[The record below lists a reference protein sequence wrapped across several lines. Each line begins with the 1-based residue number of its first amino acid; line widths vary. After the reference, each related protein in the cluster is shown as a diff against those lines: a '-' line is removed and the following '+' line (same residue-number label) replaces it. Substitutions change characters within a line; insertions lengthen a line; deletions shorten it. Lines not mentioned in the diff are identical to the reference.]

1 MYIKRSVPFDEYIS
15 HDEVMIRNF
24 MEEPEYAD
32 FLLKDVLADGSAEEI
47 SLVRGWYDEA
57 RLRIMGAVAQ
67 A

>member
-1 MYIKRSVPFDEYIS
+1 MTVNVGYIP

-24 MEEPEYAD
+24 MDEPEYAD
-32 FLLKDVLADGSAEEI
+32 FFLNEVLSDGSAEEI
-47 SLVRGWYDEA
+47 SLVQGWYDEA